1 MAGLNDL
8 FQILGIGSRNVTG
21 RGYSPEQWTDINK
34 AKEERN
40 LPQGS
45 TGTTGPQSESA
56 SSGNQSFLS
65 SLAGI
70 LEGAVAGARGDPYG
84 PADQRMN
91 QMKMAVALQTAKRE
105 AEESKLRH
113 RILQLKAE
121 SEEQEAE
128 LRKQPFSKWMTQ
140 ETEST
145 PLPEYNPEVSPGT
158 GPIQSGAMEEKPTG
172 KYKLNITPETSM
184 AVVNLLKGLLGE
196 EAVNRQLGLGKPE
209 RVTSKEGED
218 IYEVIPG
225 GGYKKVISG
234 GLKPETGLPE
244 YREWK
249 KIPGNEGKD
258 IADYLKFKASLTSEK
273 TVYKTQPEAFAAG
286 ESARKMTTTPEA
298 FSTLVTPAQ
307 GGFSYSTQQNPAY
320 RKPEDAE
327 KEKKASD
334 RDKRAIQKDAV
345 TLRKEFNTLKEVK
358 DYKDVRTKIQVM
370 EKALEKSK
378 TTKNFV
384 AIDQALITL
393 FNKMTDPQ
401 SVVRESEYLRTPEN
415 IGIYNRLLGKVEKL
429 RSGGAGLTSD
439 EREALVSMAKE
450 FFNVYGQYYSNA
462 EEEFRQHE
470 ENMGLSPGSV
480 VPKKNKSKFT
490 IIKVE

>member
-1 MAGLNDL
+1 
-8 FQILGIGSRNVTG
+8 
-21 RGYSPEQWTDINK
+21 
-34 AKEERN
+34 
-40 LPQGS
+40 
-45 TGTTGPQSESA
+45 
-56 SSGNQSFLS
+56 
-65 SLAGI
+65 
-70 LEGAVAGARGDPYG
+70 
-84 PADQRMN
+84 
-91 QMKMAVALQTAKRE
+91 
-105 AEESKLRH
+105 
-113 RILQLKAE
+113 
-121 SEEQEAE
+121 
-128 LRKQPFSKWMTQ
+128 
-140 ETEST
+140 
-145 PLPEYNPEVSPGT
+145 
-158 GPIQSGAMEEKPTG
+158 
-172 KYKLNITPETSM
+172 
-184 AVVNLLKGLLGE
+184 
-196 EAVNRQLGLGKPE
+196 
-209 RVTSKEGED
+209 
-218 IYEVIPG
+218 
-225 GGYKKVISG
+225 
-234 GLKPETGLPE
+234 
-244 YREWK
+244 
-249 KIPGNEGKD
+249 
-258 IADYLKFKASLTSEK
+258 
-273 TVYKTQPEAFAAG
+273 
-286 ESARKMTTTPEA
+286 MTTTPEA

-480 VPKKNKSKFT
+480 VPKK
-490 IIKVE
+490 